1 MIEAIIFDFGG
12 VLLTDS
18 YVRYRLAEFD
28 AILGWPEGSLFERL
42 YSGAAWEAV
51 STGRWSLD
59 EFWNEVGVPFA
70 GRLPADFG
78 SFRDSFHG
86 ETMDEA
92 VLRLALR
99 LRTRY
104 RIALLSN
111 ATILLPRRL
120 HSVPE
125 LAGLFDVTVISAF
138 EGMRKPNPDIYRLT
152 CQRLNLA
159 PEACVF
165 IDDKVRNTDVALAL
179 GMKAIEHRDAATTA
193 ADLRLLGVEF

>member
-18 YVRYRLAEFD
+18 YVRCRLATFD
-28 AILGWPEGSLFERL
+28 AILGWPEGTLFENL
-42 YSGAAWEAV
+42 YSGSAWVAV
-51 STGRWSLD
+51 STGQWSLD
-59 EFWNEVGVPFA
+59 EFWNEVGVPVS

-86 ETMDEA
+86 ESIDQAT
-92 VLRLALR
+92 LTLAWR
-99 LRTRY
+99 LRARY

-120 HSVPE
+120 QETTE
-125 LAGLFDVTVISAF
+125 LAGLFDVTVISAL

-159 PEACVF
+159 PEGCVF
-165 IDDKVRNTDVALAL
+165 IDDKSRNTDVALAL
-179 GMKAIEHRDAATTA
+179 GMKAIEHKDATTTA
-193 ADLRLLGVEF
+193 NDLRVCGVVF

>member
-18 YVRYRLAEFD
+18 YVRCRLAGFD
-28 AILGWPEGSLFERL
+28 AVLGWPEGSLFERL

-59 EFWNEVGVPFA
+59 EFWNEVGVPVA

-78 SFRDSFHG
+78 SFRNSFHG
-86 ETMDEA
+86 ESMDEA
-92 VLRLALR
+92 VLRLAWR

-120 HSVPE
+120 QSATE
-125 LAGLFDVTVISAF
+125 LAGLFDVTVISAL

-165 IDDKVRNTDVALAL
+165 IDDKTRNTDVALTL
-179 GMKAIEHRDAATTA
+179 GMKAIEHRDATTTA
-193 ADLRLLGVEF
+193 AVLRSLGVMF

>member
-18 YVRYRLAEFD
+18 YVRWRLARFD
-28 AILGWPEGSLFERL
+28 AVLGWPEDSLFERL

-59 EFWNEVGVPFA
+59 EFWNEVGIPVA
-70 GRLPADFG
+70 SRLPADFG

-86 ETMDEA
+86 ESIDEA
-92 VLRLALR
+92 VLYLAWR
-99 LRTRY
+99 LRRRY

-111 ATILLPRRL
+111 ATILLPGRL
-120 HSVPE
+120 QSVAE
-125 LAGLFDVTVISAF
+125 LAGLFDITVISAL
-138 EGMRKPNPDIYRLT
+138 EGMRKPDPDIYRLT
-152 CQRLNLA
+152 CHRLNLA

-165 IDDKVRNTDVALAL
+165 IDDKPRNTDVALTL
-179 GMKAIEHRDAATTA
+179 GMKAIEHRDATSTA
-193 ADLRLLGVEF
+193 ASLRSLGVVF